1 MQFQTAK
8 KWFVPYGTW
17 IILSHTE
24 ACELTSGKSVGE
36 ITSAISAIGN
46 IYAAIAAAA
55 INLQAKYIRE
65 KNAASGGKGVK
76 LLFVWALG
84 VITSINRRGS
94 GGSPC

>member
-46 IYAAIAAAA
+46 IYAAIAAERVRDHGPARRQCLRGTLTPTGVMLDEV
-55 INLQAKYIRE
+55 LQAQ
-65 KNAASGGKGVK
+65 
-76 LLFVWALG
+76 L
-84 VITSINRRGS
+84 
-94 GGSPC
+94 